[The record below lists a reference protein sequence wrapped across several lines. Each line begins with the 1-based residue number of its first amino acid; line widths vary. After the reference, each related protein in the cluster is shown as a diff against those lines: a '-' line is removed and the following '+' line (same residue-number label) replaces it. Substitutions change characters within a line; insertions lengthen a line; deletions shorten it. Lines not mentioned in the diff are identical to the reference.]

1 MALVGE
7 QGARPVSPL
16 TLQASCL
23 FAMGPT
29 CVCSLEDGIGTEG
42 LEEGPYPYPAILIP
56 NFLPLSRALGL
67 NHNLVTLGKFLSHP
81 GPHLDGHS
89 WVTLNTD
96 LSMVALLEPDTWLPK
111 IKTVLSRFPLDLCQ
125 SSG

>member
-1 MALVGE
+1 MALAGE
-7 QGARPVSPL
+7 QGARPVSLL

-42 LEEGPYPYPAILIP
+42 LEGGPSSYLTS
-56 NFLPLSRALGL
+56 NFLPLSRASGL
-67 NHNLVTLGKFLSHP
+67 NHNLVTLGKFLSHA
-81 GPHLDGHS
+81 GLHFDGHS
-89 WVTLNTD
+89 WVTLNTNF
-96 LSMVALLEPDTWLPK
+96 SMVALLEPDTWLPR
-111 IKTVLSRFPLDLCQ
+111 IKTALSRLPLDLCQ